1 MMRPQLQAV
10 GRMAKPATRLAS
22 VANSHIANAA
32 SKASSSRSLVTATRN
47 TTTTTKTRSIPR
59 AYPALAASQ
68 YRSFSTTRI
77 QHGEVIIT
85 VPQMAE
91 SITEGTVASIGKQV
105 GDRVEAD
112 EEVASIETDKIDV
125 AVNAPEEG
133 TIVELFVAEGDTVE
147 VGQKLARMET
157 GAAPADAKKDDAKP
171 EKTQEKKP
179 EPESKP
185 ESKPEPAA
193 PAAQEQKK
201 EPEAPKQQEAK
212 KDTTAKPA
220 PAPQKPADQPA
231 VPFGSTGAFSRGER
245 TEKLSR
251 MRKTI
256 ASKLKQS
263 QNMTASLTTIN
274 EVDMSALM
282 AWRAKN
288 KEDVMKRHGVRLG
301 YMGAF
306 TKATCLAAQQ
316 VPQLNASIDTEKEII
331 TYRDYVDISIA
342 VSAPKGLITPVLRNV
357 DSLDIIGIERGVAEL
372 AAKARDSK
380 LAMADL
386 EGGNFSISNPGIFG
400 SLFGTPV
407 INYPQ
412 AAVFNMN
419 GIKDRPVVVD
429 GKLEIR
435 PMMYI
440 TVTYDHR
447 LIDGREAVT
456 FLNIVK
462 SYIEDPARLLLA

>member
-1 MMRPQLQAV
+1 MRSQLQAV
-10 GRMAKPATRLAS
+10 GRLAKPSAAPRLAS
-22 VANSHIANAA
+22 AARTQVTSAA
-32 SKASSSRSLVTATRN
+32 SKP
-47 TTTTTKTRSIPR
+47 TTTTRSLTTTTRTTSRPIVC
-59 AYPALAASQ
+59 AYPALSSSQ

-91 SITEGTVASIGKQV
+91 SITEGTIASIGKQV

-125 AVNAPEEG
+125 AVNAPGEG

-157 GAAPADAKKDDAKP
+157 GGAPAEKKESQP
-171 EKTQEKKP
+171 EKKEETKKT
-179 EPESKP
+179 EP

-193 PAAQEQKK
+193 APEKK
-201 EPEAPKQQEAK
+201 EPEAPKKEES
-212 KDTTAKPA
+212 KPA
-220 PAPQKPADQPA
+220 PAAPSKPAAPQQQQQQQQQQKPASE
-231 VPFGSTGAFSRGER
+231 VPFGATGSFSRGER
-245 TEKLSR
+245 IEKLPR

-256 ASKLKQS
+256 ATKLKQS
-263 QNMTASLTTIN
+263 QNMTASLTAIE
-274 EVDMSALM
+274 EVDMTNLM

-288 KEDVMKRHGVRLG
+288 KEAVMKRYGVKLG

-306 TKATCLAAQQ
+306 TKATCLAAER
-316 VPQLNASIDTEKEII
+316 VPQMNAAMDTEKEII
-331 TYRDYVDISIA
+331 KYRDYVDISIA
-342 VSAPKGLITPVLRNV
+342 VSAPKGLVTPVLRNV
-357 DSLDIIGIERGVAEL
+357 ESLDIVGIERGVAEL
-372 AAKARDSK
+372 ADKARKSK
-380 LAMADL
+380 LAMPDL

-412 AAVFNMN
+412 AAIFNMN
-419 GIKDRPVVVD
+419 GIKERVVVVD

-447 LIDGREAVT
+447 LIEQREAEA
-456 FLNIVK
+456 FLGAVK
-462 SYIEDPARLLLA
+462 GYVEDPATLLL

>member
-1 MMRPQLQAV
+1 MMRPQLQTV
-10 GRMAKPATRLAS
+10 GRMAKPTTRLAS
-22 VANSHIANAA
+22 AARSHITNAA
-32 SKASSSRSLVTATRN
+32 SKASTRSLVTATRN
-47 TTTTTKTRSIPR
+47 TATRS
-59 AYPALAASQ
+59 ASSAFPALASSQ

-91 SITEGTVASIGKQV
+91 SITEGTVASLGKQV

-157 GAAPADAKKDDAKP
+157 GGAPAETKKEAKP
-171 EKTQEKKP
+171 EKTEEKKP

-185 ESKPEPAA
+185 EPTAA
-193 PAAQEQKK
+193 PAQEQKK
-201 EPEAPKQQEAK
+201 EPEAPKQES
-212 KDTTAKPA
+212 KPA
-220 PAPQKPADQPA
+220 PAPKPAAPQQKPAEQPQ

-245 TEKLSR
+245 IEKLSR

-256 ASKLKQS
+256 ATKLKQS

-380 LAMADL
+380 LSMADL

-419 GIKDRPVVVD
+419 GIKERPVVVD

>member
-1 MMRPQLQAV
+1 MMRPQIQTV
-10 GRMAKPATRLAS
+10 GRMARPSTRLAS
-22 VANSHIANAA
+22 AARSHIANVTP
-32 SKASSSRSLVTATRN
+32 SKAATRSLL
-47 TTTTTKTRSIPR
+47 TTTTTTTRSVPS
-59 AYPALAASQ
+59 AYPVFTAAASSR

-91 SITEGTVASIGKQV
+91 SITEGTVASLGKQV

-133 TIVELFVAEGDTVE
+133 TILELFVAEGDTVE

-157 GAAPADAKKDDAKP
+157 GGGAAAAPAEKPSKADDAKP
-171 EKTQEKKP
+171 EKTQDK
-179 EPESKP
+179 
-185 ESKPEPAA
+185 KPEPAA
-193 PAAQEQKK
+193 AAAPAQEQQKK
-201 EPEAPKQQEAK
+201 EPEVPAAPKQE
-212 KDTTAKPA
+212 TKPA
-220 PAPQKPADQPA
+220 AAAPEKQQQQQPQA
-231 VPFGSTGAFSRGER
+231 PFGATGAFSRGER
-245 TEKLSR
+245 VEKLSR

-256 ASKLKQS
+256 ATKLKQS
-263 QNMTASLTTIN
+263 QNATASLTTIN

-282 AWRAKN
+282 AWRARN
-288 KEDVMKRHGVRLG
+288 KDAVMKRHGVRLG

-316 VPQLNASIDTEKEII
+316 VPQLNAAIDTDKGVV
-331 TYRDYVDISIA
+331 TYRDYVDVSIA
-342 VSAPKGLITPVLRNV
+342 VSAPKGLVTPVLRNV
-357 DSLDIIGIERGVAEL
+357 DALDVIGIERGVAEL
-372 AAKARDSK
+372 AAKARDGK
-380 LAMADL
+380 LSMADL
-386 EGGNFSISNPGIFG
+386 EGGNFSISNPGVFG
-400 SLFGTPV
+400 SMFGTPV

-429 GKLEIR
+429 GRLEIR

-456 FLNIVK
+456 FLNLVK

>member
-1 MMRPQLQAV
+1 MMRSQIQSV
-10 GRMAKPATRLAS
+10 GRLARPSTATASRLAGAARVQVPS
-22 VANSHIANAA
+22 ANAA
-32 SKASSSRSLVTATRN
+32 TKATARTI
-47 TTTTTKTRSIPR
+47 TTTRRIPQM
-59 AYPALAASQ
+59 YSGLASTQ

-77 QHGEVIIT
+77 QHGEIIIT
-85 VPQMAE
+85 VPPMAE
-91 SITEGTVASIGKQV
+91 SINEGTIGSLGKQV
-105 GDRVEAD
+105 GDAVEAD

-125 AVNAPEEG
+125 AVNAPEAG
-133 TIVELFVAEGDTVE
+133 VITELYVAEGDTVE
-147 VGQKLARMET
+147 VGQKVAKMET
-157 GAAPADAKKDDAKP
+157 GGAPAADKGESKK
-171 EKTQEKKP
+171 E
-179 EPESKP
+179 ESKP
-185 ESKPEPAA
+185 EKAPESEASKPAEPAA
-193 PAAQEQKK
+193 PAQEQKK
-201 EPEAPKQQEAK
+201 EPEAPKKEES
-212 KDTTAKPA
+212 KPA
-220 PAPQKPADQPA
+220 PAAPQQKKPAETAPVAQA
-231 VPFGSTGAFSRGER
+231 APFGASGLFSRAER
-245 TEKLSR
+245 VEKMTR

-256 ASKLKQS
+256 AQKLKQS

-282 AWRAKN
+282 EWRARN

-316 VPQLNASIDTEKEII
+316 VPQLNASIDTDKEII

-357 DSLDIIGIERGVAEL
+357 ESLDIIGIERGVAEL
-372 AAKARDSK
+372 AAKARDGK
-380 LAMADL
+380 LTMPDL

-419 GIKDRPVVVD
+419 GIKERPVVVN

-456 FLNIVK
+456 FLNVVK

>member
-1 MMRPQLQAV
+1 MMRSQLQSASRLARPSTSAATSRIAGAARLHISNTVASKTNAV
-10 GRMAKPATRLAS
+10 RSIATR
-22 VANSHIANAA
+22 
-32 SKASSSRSLVTATRN
+32 T
-47 TTTTTKTRSIPR
+47 IPR
-59 AYPALAASQ
+59 AALPALTSSQ
-68 YRSFSTTRI
+68 YRSFSSTRI
-77 QHGEVIIT
+77 QHGEMIIT
-85 VPQMAE
+85 VPPMAE
-91 SITEGTVASIGKQV
+91 SINEGTVSNLSKQV
-105 GDRVEAD
+105 GDFVEAD

-125 AVNAPEEG
+125 AVNASEAG
-133 TIVELFVAEGDTVE
+133 TIVEIFVAEGDTVE
-147 VGQKLARMET
+147 VGAKVARVET
-157 GAAPADAKKDDAKP
+157 GGAAPPKEDKP
-171 EKTQEKKP
+171 APKQE
-179 EPESKP
+179 ESKP
-185 ESKPEPAA
+185 EASKPAEPAA
-193 PAAQEQKK
+193 APAPEQKK
-201 EPEAPKQQEAK
+201 EPEAPKKEESKPA
-212 KDTTAKPA
+212 APA
-220 PAPQKPADQPA
+220 PAPQQQKKPAETAPVAQA
-231 VPFGSTGAFSRGER
+231 APFGATGLFSRAER
-245 TEKLSR
+245 VEKMTR

-282 AWRAKN
+282 QWRARN

-316 VPQLNASIDTEKEII
+316 VPQMNASIDTDKEII

-357 DSLDIIGIERGVAEL
+357 ESLDIIGIERGVAEL
-372 AAKARDSK
+372 AGKARDGK
-380 LAMADL
+380 LTMPDL

-419 GIKDRPVVVD
+419 GIKERPVVVD

-447 LIDGREAVT
+447 LIDGREAIS

-462 SYIEDPARLLLA
+462 SYIEDPAKLLLA

>member
-1 MMRPQLQAV
+1 MMRPQLQTV
-10 GRMAKPATRLAS
+10 GRLARPSAARLAGAARTQMAS
-22 VANSHIANAA
+22 SAA
-32 SKASSSRSLVTATRN
+32 SKAM
-47 TTTTTKTRSIPR
+47 TTTTRSLTTTTRSIPR
-59 AYPALAASQ
+59 AAAALSSSQ
-68 YRSFSTTRI
+68 YRSFSSTRI

-85 VPQMAE
+85 VPPMAE
-91 SITEGTVASIGKQV
+91 SITEGTVGSIAKQV

-112 EEVASIETDKIDV
+112 EEIASIETDKIDV
-125 AVNAPEEG
+125 AVNATEEG

-147 VGQKLARMET
+147 VGQKVARVET
-157 GAAPADAKKDDAKP
+157 GGAAPAKKEEPKEETKAEKP
-171 EKTQEKKP
+171 A
-179 EPESKP
+179 ESA
-185 ESKPEPAA
+185 PAA
-193 PAAQEQKK
+193 PAQEQEKPKAPEPKK
-201 EPEAPKQQEAK
+201 EEPKPAAPAPKKAPE
-212 KDTTAKPA
+212 PA
-220 PAPQKPADQPA
+220 PAPAQSAPLGA
-231 VPFGSTGAFSRGER
+231 TGLFSRGER
-245 TEKLSR
+245 VEKMTR

-256 ASKLKQS
+256 AAKLKQS

-282 AWRAKN
+282 QWRARN

-357 DSLDIIGIERGVAEL
+357 ESLDIIGIERGVAEL
-372 AAKARDSK
+372 AAKARDGK
-380 LAMADL
+380 LTMPDL

-419 GIKDRPVVVD
+419 GIKERPVVVD

-456 FLNIVK
+456 FLNVVK

>member
-1 MMRPQLQAV
+1 MMRSQLQSV
-10 GRMAKPATRLAS
+10 GRLAKPTRLA
-22 VANSHIANAA
+22 AA
-32 SKASSSRSLVTATRN
+32 SRTQIINTSSKSTAKTTAPTTSRSLTTSTR
-47 TTTTTKTRSIPR
+47 TIPR
-59 AYPALAASQ
+59 ALPVLSSSQ
-68 YRSFSTTRI
+68 YRSFSSTRI
-77 QHGEVIIT
+77 QHGEVIVV
-85 VPQMAE
+85 VPTMAE
-91 SITEGTVASIGKQV
+91 SITEGSVGSLNKQV

-112 EEVASIETDKIDV
+112 EEIASIETDKIDV

-133 TIVELFVAEGDTVE
+133 TIVEIFVAEGDTVT
-147 VGQKLARMET
+147 VGQKVARVET
-157 GAAPADAKKDDAKP
+157 GGAGAPPAEKSESTESKP
-171 EKTQEKKP
+171 ETKSE
-179 EPESKP
+179 P

-193 PAAQEQKK
+193 APAQEQKK
-201 EPEAPKQQEAK
+201 EPEAPKQES
-212 KDTTAKPA
+212 KPA
-220 PAPQKPADQPA
+220 PAPKPAAPA
-231 VPFGSTGAFSRGER
+231 PQKQAEPASQAPFGATGLFSRGER
-245 TEKLSR
+245 VEKMTR

-263 QNMTASLTTIN
+263 QNITASLTTIN

-282 AWRAKN
+282 QWRARN

-357 DSLDIIGIERGVAEL
+357 ESLDIIGIERGVAEL
-372 AAKARDSK
+372 AAKARDGK
-380 LAMADL
+380 LTMPDL

-419 GIKDRPVVVD
+419 GIKERPVVVN

-447 LIDGREAVT
+447 LIDGREAIT
-456 FLNIVK
+456 FLNVVK
-462 SYIEDPARLLLA
+462 NYIEDPAKLLLA

>member
-1 MMRPQLQAV
+1 MMRPQLQTV
-10 GRMAKPATRLAS
+10 GRMAKPSTRLAS
-22 VANSHIANAA
+22 AARSHITNAS
-32 SKASSSRSLVTATRN
+32 SKASTRSLVTATRN
-47 TTTTTKTRSIPR
+47 PATRSIPS
-59 AYPALAASQ
+59 AFPALASSQ

-91 SITEGTVASIGKQV
+91 SINEGTIASIAKQV

-112 EEVASIETDKIDV
+112 EEVTSIETDKIDV

-147 VGQKLARMET
+147 
-157 GAAPADAKKDDAKP
+157 P
-171 EKTQEKKP
+171 EKTEEKKP

-185 ESKPEPAA
+185 EPAA
-193 PAAQEQKK
+193 APAQEQKK
-201 EPEAPKQQEAK
+201 EPEAPKQES
-212 KDTTAKPA
+212 KPA
-220 PAPQKPADQPA
+220 PAPKPAAPQQKPAEQPQ

-245 TEKLSR
+245 TEKLTR

-256 ASKLKQS
+256 ATKLKQS

-380 LAMADL
+380 LSMADL

-419 GIKDRPVVVD
+419 GIKERPVVVD

-456 FLNIVK
+456 FLNVVK

>member
-1 MMRPQLQAV
+1 MMRPQIQTV
-10 GRMAKPATRLAS
+10 GRMARPSTRLAS
-22 VANSHIANAA
+22 AARSHMANAA
-32 SKASSSRSLVTATRN
+32 TIASSTRSLVTATR
-47 TTTTTKTRSIPR
+47 SVPS
-59 AYPALAASQ
+59 AYSAFAAASSSR

-91 SITEGTVASIGKQV
+91 SITEGTVASLGKQV

-133 TIVELFVAEGDTVE
+133 TILELFVAEGDTVE

-157 GAAPADAKKDDAKP
+157 GGAPADGADKPKKDDAKP
-171 EKTQEKKP
+171 EKTEEK
-179 EPESKP
+179 
-185 ESKPEPAA
+185 KPEPAA
-193 PAAQEQKK
+193 PAQEQKK
-201 EPEAPKQQEAK
+201 EPEPAPAAPPKQESKPA
-212 KDTTAKPA
+212 APKPA
-220 PAPQKPADQPA
+220 PAAASEQPQ
-231 VPFGSTGAFSRGER
+231 VPFGATGAFSRGER
-245 TEKLSR
+245 VEKLSR

-263 QNMTASLTTIN
+263 QNATASLTTIN

-282 AWRAKN
+282 AWRAQN
-288 KEDVMKRHGVRLG
+288 KEAVMKRHGVRLG

-316 VPQLNASIDTEKEII
+316 VPQLNAAIDTEKEII

-342 VSAPKGLITPVLRNV
+342 VSAPKGLVTPVLRNV
-357 DSLDIIGIERGVAEL
+357 DTLDIIGIERGVAEL
-372 AAKARDSK
+372 AAKARDGK
-380 LAMADL
+380 LSMADL

-400 SLFGTPV
+400 SMFGTPV

-419 GIKDRPVVVD
+419 GIKDRPVVVN

-456 FLNIVK
+456 FLNLVK

>member
-1 MMRPQLQAV
+1 MMRSQLQTA
-10 GRMAKPATRLAS
+10 GRLARPSTTSKIAGAARLHISPNVTSKTTALRSIATR
-22 VANSHIANAA
+22 
-32 SKASSSRSLVTATRN
+32 T
-47 TTTTTKTRSIPR
+47 IPR
-59 AYPALAASQ
+59 ASFPALTSSQ
-68 YRSFSTTRI
+68 YRSFSSTRI
-77 QHGEVIIT
+77 QHGEMFIV
-85 VPQMAE
+85 VPPMAE
-91 SITEGTVASIGKQV
+91 SINEGTVASLSKQV
-105 GDRVEAD
+105 GDRVEVD

-125 AVNAPEEG
+125 AVNASEEG
-133 TIVELFVAEGDTVE
+133 SIVELFVAEGDTVE
-147 VGQKLARMET
+147 VGQKIARVET
-157 GAAPADAKKDDAKP
+157 GAAPEGEKPAPKKEEPKP
-171 EKTQEKKP
+171 EA
-179 EPESKP
+179 SKP
-185 ESKPEPAA
+185 AEATPA
-193 PAAQEQKK
+193 PAQEQKK
-201 EPEAPKQQEAK
+201 EPEAPKKEES
-212 KDTTAKPA
+212 KPA
-220 PAPQKPADQPA
+220 PAPKQEKKPAEAAPA
-231 VPFGSTGAFSRGER
+231 APLGAAGLFSRGER
-245 TEKLSR
+245 VEKMTR

-282 AWRAKN
+282 QWRARN

-316 VPQLNASIDTEKEII
+316 VPQLNASIDTDKEVI

-357 DSLDIIGIERGVAEL
+357 ESLDIIGIERGVAEL
-372 AAKARDSK
+372 AAKARDGK
-380 LAMADL
+380 LTMPDL

-456 FLNIVK
+456 FLNVVK

>member
-1 MMRPQLQAV
+1 MMRSQLQAV
-10 GRMAKPATRLAS
+10 GRLAKPSAAPRLAS
-22 VANSHIANAA
+22 AARTQITSAA
-32 SKASSSRSLVTATRN
+32 SKP
-47 TTTTTKTRSIPR
+47 TTTTTRSLTTATRTTSRPIVQ
-59 AYPALAASQ
+59 AYPALSSSQ

-91 SITEGTVASIGKQV
+91 SITEGTIASIGKQV

-125 AVNAPEEG
+125 AVNAPGEG

-157 GAAPADAKKDDAKP
+157 GGAPAEKKESQP
-171 EKTQEKKP
+171 EKKEETKKA
-179 EPESKP
+179 EP
-185 ESKPEPAA
+185 ESKPEPATA
-193 PAAQEQKK
+193 PEKK
-201 EPEAPKQQEAK
+201 EPETPKKEES
-212 KDTTAKPA
+212 KPA
-220 PAPQKPADQPA
+220 PAAPSKPAAPQQQQQQQKPASE
-231 VPFGSTGAFSRGER
+231 VPFGATGSFSRGER
-245 TEKLSR
+245 IEKLPR

-256 ASKLKQS
+256 ATKLKQS
-263 QNMTASLTTIN
+263 QNMTASLTAIE
-274 EVDMSALM
+274 EVDMTNLM

-288 KEDVMKRHGVRLG
+288 KEAVMKRYGVKLG

-306 TKATCLAAQQ
+306 TKATCLAAER
-316 VPQLNASIDTEKEII
+316 VPQMNAAMDTEKEII
-331 TYRDYVDISIA
+331 KYRDYVDISIA
-342 VSAPKGLITPVLRNV
+342 VSAPKGLVTPVLRNV
-357 DSLDIIGIERGVAEL
+357 ESLDIVGIERGVAEL
-372 AAKARDSK
+372 ADKARKSK
-380 LAMADL
+380 LAMPDL

-412 AAVFNMN
+412 AAIFNMN
-419 GIKDRPVVVD
+419 GIKERVVVVD

-447 LIDGREAVT
+447 LIEQREAEA
-456 FLNIVK
+456 FLGAVK
-462 SYIEDPARLLLA
+462 GYVEDPATLLL

>member
-1 MMRPQLQAV
+1 STPSQNTVSENVAVSIRSPLPFHSLLPPPSVSSPTAIMMRPQLQAV
-10 GRMAKPATRLAS
+10 GRMAKPSTRLAS

-32 SKASSSRSLVTATRN
+32 SKASSSRSLVTATRS
-47 TTTTTKTRSIPR
+47 TTTTTKMTTKTRSIPR
-59 AYPALAASQ
+59 AYPVLAASQ

-112 EEVASIETDKIDV
+112 EEVFSIETDKVDV

-133 TIVELFVAEGDTVE
+133 TVVELFVAEGDTVE

-157 GAAPADAKKDDAKP
+157 GAAAPDDAKKDDAKP

-185 ESKPEPAA
+185 ESEPESKPEPAA
-193 PAAQEQKK
+193 AQEQQKK
-201 EPEAPKQQEAK
+201 EPEAPKQEAR
-212 KDTTAKPA
+212 KDAAKPA
-220 PAPQKPADQPA
+220 PAPAPASQKPADQPA

-263 QNMTASLTTIN
+263 QNATASLTTIN

-288 KEDVMKRHGVRLG
+288 KEDVLKRHGVRLG

-331 TYRDYVDISIA
+331 TYRDYVDVSIA
-342 VSAPKGLITPVLRNV
+342 VSAPKGLVTPVLRNV

-372 AAKARDSK
+372 AAKVSC
-380 LAMADL
+380 
-386 EGGNFSISNPGIFG
+386 S
-400 SLFGTPV
+400 
-407 INYPQ
+407 
-412 AAVFNMN
+412 
-419 GIKDRPVVVD
+419 
-429 GKLEIR
+429 
-435 PMMYI
+435 
-440 TVTYDHR
+440 
-447 LIDGREAVT
+447 
-456 FLNIVK
+456 
-462 SYIEDPARLLLA
+462 

>member
-1 MMRPQLQAV
+1 MMRPQIQTV
-10 GRMAKPATRLAS
+10 GRMARPSTRLAS
-22 VANSHIANAA
+22 AARSHMANAA
-32 SKASSSRSLVTATRN
+32 TIASSTRSLVTATR
-47 TTTTTKTRSIPR
+47 SVPS
-59 AYPALAASQ
+59 AYSAFAAASSSR

-91 SITEGTVASIGKQV
+91 SINEGTVASLGKQV

-133 TIVELFVAEGDTVE
+133 TILELFVAEGDTVE

-157 GAAPADAKKDDAKP
+157 GGAPADGADKPNKDDAKP
-171 EKTQEKKP
+171 EKTEEK
-179 EPESKP
+179 
-185 ESKPEPAA
+185 KPEPAA
-193 PAAQEQKK
+193 PAQEQKK
-201 EPEAPKQQEAK
+201 EPEPAPAAAPPKQESKPA
-212 KDTTAKPA
+212 APKPA
-220 PAPQKPADQPA
+220 PTAASEQPQ
-231 VPFGSTGAFSRGER
+231 VPFGATGAFSRGER
-245 TEKLSR
+245 VEKLSR

-263 QNMTASLTTIN
+263 QNATASLTTIN

-282 AWRAKN
+282 AWRAQN
-288 KEDVMKRHGVRLG
+288 KEAVMKRHGVRLG

-316 VPQLNASIDTEKEII
+316 VPQLNAAIDTEKEII

-342 VSAPKGLITPVLRNV
+342 VSAPKGLVTPVLRNV
-357 DSLDIIGIERGVAEL
+357 DTLDIIGIERGVAEL
-372 AAKARDSK
+372 AAKARDGK
-380 LAMADL
+380 LSMADL

-400 SLFGTPV
+400 SMFGTPV

-419 GIKDRPVVVD
+419 GIKDRPVVVN

-456 FLNIVK
+456 FLNLVK

>member
-1 MMRPQLQAV
+1 MMRPQIQTV
-10 GRMAKPATRLAS
+10 GRMARPSTRLAS
-22 VANSHIANAA
+22 AARSHIANVTPSKAATRSLLTATTTRSVPGGYPVFTAA
-32 SKASSSRSLVTATRN
+32 SSR
-47 TTTTTKTRSIPR
+47 
-59 AYPALAASQ
+59 

-91 SITEGTVASIGKQV
+91 SITEGTVAALGKQV

-133 TIVELFVAEGDTVE
+133 TILELFVAEGDTVE

-157 GAAPADAKKDDAKP
+157 GGAAPADKPNKADDAKP
-171 EKTQEKKP
+171 EKTEDK
-179 EPESKP
+179 
-185 ESKPEPAA
+185 KPEPAA
-193 PAAQEQKK
+193 AAAPAQEQQKK
-201 EPEAPKQQEAK
+201 EPEVPAAPKQE
-212 KDTTAKPA
+212 TKPA
-220 PAPQKPADQPA
+220 AAAPEKQQQQQQQQPQA
-231 VPFGSTGAFSRGER
+231 PFGATGAFSRGER
-245 TEKLSR
+245 VEKLSR

-256 ASKLKQS
+256 ATKLKQS
-263 QNMTASLTTIN
+263 QNATASLTTIN

-282 AWRAKN
+282 AWRAQN
-288 KEDVMKRHGVRLG
+288 KDAVMKRHGVRLG

-316 VPQLNASIDTEKEII
+316 VPQLNAAIDTDKGII
-331 TYRDYVDISIA
+331 TYRDYVDVSIA
-342 VSAPKGLITPVLRNV
+342 VSAPKGLVTPVLRNV
-357 DSLDIIGIERGVAEL
+357 DALDIIGIERGVAEL
-372 AAKARDSK
+372 AAKARDGK
-380 LAMADL
+380 LSMADL

-400 SLFGTPV
+400 SMFGTPV

-419 GIKDRPVVVD
+419 GIKNRPVVVD

-456 FLNIVK
+456 FLNLVK

>member
-1 MMRPQLQAV
+1 MMRPQIQTV
-10 GRMAKPATRLAS
+10 GRMARPSTRLAS
-22 VANSHIANAA
+22 AARSHIAGAA
-32 SKASSSRSLVTATRN
+32 PKASTRSLVTATR
-47 TTTTTKTRSIPR
+47 SVPS
-59 AYPALAASQ
+59 AYPAFAAAAAASSSR

-91 SITEGTVASIGKQV
+91 SITEGTVASLGKQV

-133 TIVELFVAEGDTVE
+133 TILELFVAEGDTVE

-157 GAAPADAKKDDAKP
+157 GGAPADAADKP
-171 EKTQEKKP
+171 KP
-179 EPESKP
+179 EPKSEP
-185 ESKPEPAA
+185 APPAPPAPAA
-193 PAAQEQKK
+193 PAQEQKK
-201 EPEAPKQQEAK
+201 EPAPAAPKQE
-212 KDTTAKPA
+212 TKPA
-220 PAPQKPADQPA
+220 PASEQQQQQQPQT
-231 VPFGSTGAFSRGER
+231 PFGATGAFPRGER
-245 TEKLSR
+245 VEKLSR

-256 ASKLKQS
+256 ATKLKQS
-263 QNMTASLTTIN
+263 QNATASLTTIN

-282 AWRAKN
+282 AWRAQN
-288 KEDVMKRHGVRLG
+288 KEAVMKRHGVRLG

-342 VSAPKGLITPVLRNV
+342 VSAPKGLVTPVLRNV
-357 DSLDIIGIERGVAEL
+357 DALDIIGIERGVAEL
-372 AAKARDSK
+372 AAKARDGK

-400 SLFGTPV
+400 SMFGTPV

-456 FLNIVK
+456 FLNLVK
-462 SYIEDPARLLLA
+462 RYIEDPASLLLA

>member
-1 MMRPQLQAV
+1 MMRPQLQTV
-10 GRMAKPATRLAS
+10 GRMAKPSTRLAS
-22 VANSHIANAA
+22 AARFHITNTA
-32 SKASSSRSLVTATRN
+32 SKASTRSLVTATRN
-47 TTTTTKTRSIPR
+47 STTRSVAN
-59 AYPALAASQ
+59 AYPALASSQ

-91 SITEGTVASIGKQV
+91 SINEGTIASIGKQV

-147 VGQKLARMET
+147 VGQKIARVET
-157 GAAPADAKKDDAKP
+157 GGAPAEGGDKGEAKKEAKP
-171 EKTQEKKP
+171 EKTEEKK
-179 EPESKP
+179 PESKP

-193 PAAQEQKK
+193 APAQEQKK
-201 EPEAPKQQEAK
+201 EPEAPKQES
-212 KDTTAKPA
+212 KPA
-220 PAPQKPADQPA
+220 PAPKPAAPQQKPAEQPQ

-245 TEKLSR
+245 IEKLTR

-380 LAMADL
+380 LSMADL

-419 GIKDRPVVVD
+419 GIKERPVVVD

>member
-1 MMRPQLQAV
+1 MMRSQLQAV
-10 GRMAKPATRLAS
+10 GRLAKPSAATPRLAS
-22 VANSHIANAA
+22 AARTQITSAA
-32 SKASSSRSLVTATRN
+32 SKPTATTTRSLTTVTR
-47 TTTTTKTRSIPR
+47 TTSRPIVH
-59 AYPALAASQ
+59 AYPALSSSQ
-68 YRSFSTTRI
+68 YRSFSTTGI

-91 SITEGTVASIGKQV
+91 SITEGTIASIGKQV

-157 GAAPADAKKDDAKP
+157 GGAPAEKKEESQP
-171 EKTQEKKP
+171 EKKEEAK
-179 EPESKP
+179 S

-193 PAAQEQKK
+193 APVKEEKK
-201 EPEAPKQQEAK
+201 EPEAPKKEES
-212 KDTTAKPA
+212 KPA
-220 PAPQKPADQPA
+220 PAPPKPAAPQQQQQQQQKPASE
-231 VPFGSTGAFSRGER
+231 VPFGATGSFSRGER
-245 TEKLSR
+245 IEKLPR

-256 ASKLKQS
+256 ATKLKQS
-263 QNMTASLTTIN
+263 QNATASLTCIE
-274 EVDMSALM
+274 EVDMTNLM

-288 KEDVMKRHGVRLG
+288 KEAVMKRYGVKLG

-306 TKATCLAAQQ
+306 TKATCLAAER
-316 VPQLNASIDTEKEII
+316 VPQINAAMDTEKEII

-342 VSAPKGLITPVLRNV
+342 VSAPKGLVTPVLRNV
-357 DSLDIIGIERGVAEL
+357 ESLDIVGIERGVAEL
-372 AAKARDSK
+372 ADKARKSK
-380 LAMADL
+380 LAMPDL

-400 SLFGTPV
+400 SMFGTPV

-412 AAVFNMN
+412 AAIFNMN
-419 GIKDRPVVVD
+419 GIKERVVVID

-447 LIDGREAVT
+447 LIEQREAEA
-456 FLNIVK
+456 FLGAVK
-462 SYIEDPARLLLA
+462 GYIEDPSSLLL

>member
-1 MMRPQLQAV
+1 
-10 GRMAKPATRLAS
+10 
-22 VANSHIANAA
+22 
-32 SKASSSRSLVTATRN
+32 
-47 TTTTTKTRSIPR
+47 
-59 AYPALAASQ
+59 
-68 YRSFSTTRI
+68 
-77 QHGEVIIT
+77 
-85 VPQMAE
+85 
-91 SITEGTVASIGKQV
+91 
-105 GDRVEAD
+105 
-112 EEVASIETDKIDV
+112 
-125 AVNAPEEG
+125 
-133 TIVELFVAEGDTVE
+133 
-147 VGQKLARMET
+147 
-157 GAAPADAKKDDAKP
+157 
-171 EKTQEKKP
+171 
-179 EPESKP
+179 
-185 ESKPEPAA
+185 
-193 PAAQEQKK
+193 
-201 EPEAPKQQEAK
+201 
-212 KDTTAKPA
+212 
-220 PAPQKPADQPA
+220 
-231 VPFGSTGAFSRGER
+231 
-245 TEKLSR
+245 
-251 MRKTI
+251 
-256 ASKLKQS
+256 
-263 QNMTASLTTIN
+263 
-274 EVDMSALM
+274 MSALM

-380 LAMADL
+380 LSMADL

-419 GIKDRPVVVD
+419 GIKERPVVVD

-456 FLNIVK
+456 FLNVVK